1 EAILGSGND
10 QVIGSGGND
19 TISGGGGSDTI
30 SGGDGDDSISGG
42 AGDDFLNGG
51 DGDDFIAGGSG
62 DDIIQ
67 GGSGDDTIL
76 GGSGDDTIDDAA
88 GNDSIDAGAGNDT
101 VNDVATADTIN
112 MGTGDDVLNLIG
124 SNSVQAGENQ
134 IIDGG
139 SGDDVL
145 NVVGIGATTII
156 DQSDGSVAGFET
168 VNIDGYRGA
177 AGTEVTFIVDR
188 AAFMGTAD
196 VNFYVG
202 SGYDNNDAFV
212 AEGNE
217 NSNDSVSVSGL
228 DFNDYSHASFG
239 VKGGTGVFGNLIAV
253 DGLSGNDTVSASTGP
268 DDNLGEILIG
278 GLGNDVLD
286 GGDRR
291 SESGGDQTF
300 GHMLFGGRG
309 DDTISGSEGSDLFH
323 GGYGNDTHNMLET
336 SGGDLIDDGEDYF
349 VFDFDGDDNRPN
361 AAASANVEDGDGF
374 DTVTGF
380 TVGED
385 TLVLLMSESGG
396 DNSMAGYLQN
406 PGSKIVFAADASGVV
421 DVQFLLDVDGNGTAD
436 AGITFNDFFKVG
448 DAFTT
453 NADFDDLNGG
463 APAVTLTGGNTTD
476 GLQAGETIT
485 VTGLVDPQFGG
496 LLGLV
501 SYGMTFQNEINPFE
515 GRAYDPLGE
524 GFAHWA

>member
-42 AGDDFLNGG
+42 AGDDFLDGG

-88 GNDSIDAGAGNDT
+88 GNDSIDAGAGNDI
-101 VNDVATADTIN
+101 VNDIATADTIN
-112 MGTGDDVLNLIG
+112 MGTGDDILNLIG

-145 NVVGIGATTII
+145 NVVGTGPTTVV
-156 DQSDGSVAGFET
+156 DQSDGSVVGFET
-168 VNIDGYRGA
+168 VNIDPSANG
-177 AGTEVTFIVDR
+177 EVTFIVDR

-196 VNFYVG
+196 VNFIG
-202 SGYDNNDAFV
+202 SGNNDAFV

-217 NSNDSVSVSGL
+217 NSNDAVSVAGL
-228 DFNDYSHASFG
+228 DFNDVSHAAYVTGSG
-239 VKGGTGVFGNLIAV
+239 VSVTGNLIAV
-253 DGLSGNDTVSASTGP
+253 DGLSGNDTLTSSP
-268 DDNLGEILIG
+268 DNLGEILIG

-286 GGDRR
+286 GGDLRA
-291 SESGGDQTF
+291 GTGDDTL
-300 GHMLFGGRG
+300 GHLLFGGRG
-309 DDTISGSEGSDLFH
+309 DDTISGSEGNDLFH

-336 SGGDLIDDGEDYF
+336 SGGDLIDDGNDVF

-385 TLVLLMSESGG
+385 QLVLLMNGSGT
-396 DNSMAGYLQN
+396 DSMQSYLQN
-406 PGSKIVFAADASGVV
+406 AGSKIVFAADASGVV
-421 DVQFLLDVDGNGTAD
+421 DVQFLLDIDGNGTAD

-463 APAVTLTGGNTTD
+463 APAVTLTGGNATD

-485 VTGLVDPQFGG
+485 VTGLVDEQFGN
-496 LLGLV
+496 LLG
-501 SYGMTFQNEINPFE
+501 SIQYDMTFQDDINPFDD
-515 GRAYDPLGE
+515 RAYDPLGD
-524 GFAHWA
+524 GFSN